1 MRFLVVG
8 TAAKETM
15 GVKASHRVG
24 EGEKVQ
30 GALKNECE
38 GRSLSVRV
46 KMGVFDGLQ
55 GGLCCYV
62 MVYRECCAVK

>member
-1 MRFLVVG
+1 MD

-15 GVKASHRVG
+15 GVKASRRVG

-30 GALKNECE
+30 GALKNECK

-46 KMGVFDGLQ
+46 CLAC
-55 GGLCCYV
+55 LT
-62 MVYRECCAVK
+62 VYRECCAVKLWFTESAVLLSKLN